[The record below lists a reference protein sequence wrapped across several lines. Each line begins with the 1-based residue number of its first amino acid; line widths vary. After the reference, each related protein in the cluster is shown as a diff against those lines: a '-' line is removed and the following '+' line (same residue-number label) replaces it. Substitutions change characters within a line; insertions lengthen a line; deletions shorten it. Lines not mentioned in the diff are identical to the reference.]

1 MIEFVVNDV
10 TLRYKTHGDLFS
22 PSKPDKGTLTMLSV
36 INVKPEDKVLDLGCG
51 YGLVGIYLS
60 KVVGCQNV
68 VMSDI
73 DPMAVEIAR
82 CNVGLNE
89 VDVRVLQSDGFDNLE
104 ERDFNLVLSN
114 PPYHTDFSVPKRFI
128 EGAFHHLAL
137 GGRLAMVTK
146 RRKWYENKMRA
157 VFGGVFVTEKDGYF
171 IFESE
176 KRSYQTPKRKP
187 QKKMT
192 KKHMKRISRADRN
205 RR

>member
-10 TLRYKTHGDLFS
+10 TLRYKTHEDLFS
-22 PSKPDKGTLTMLSV
+22 PTKPDRGTLAMLSV
-36 INVKPEDKVLDLGCG
+36 INVKAEGKVLDLGCG
-51 YGLVGIYLS
+51 YGLVGIYLA
-60 KVVGCQNV
+60 KVIGCQNV

-73 DPMAVEIAR
+73 DPMAIEIAQR
-82 CNVGLNE
+82 NARLNE

-104 ERDFNLVLSN
+104 ERDFDLVLSN

-137 GGRLAMVTK
+137 GGRLAIVTK

-157 VFGGVFVTEKDGYF
+157 VFGGIFVTEKDGYF

>member
-10 TLRYKTHGDLFS
+10 TLRYETHEELFS
-22 PSKPDKGTLTMLSV
+22 PSKPDKGTLAMLST
-36 INVKPEDKVLDLGCG
+36 IDVKPEDKILDLGCG
-51 YGLVGIYLS
+51 YGLVGIYLA
-60 KVVGCQNV
+60 KAVGCQNV

-73 DPMAVEIAR
+73 NPKAVEIAQR
-82 CNVGLNE
+82 NVRLNE
-89 VDVRVLQSDGFDNLE
+89 ANVRVLQSDGFDELKE
-104 ERDFNLVLSN
+104 HDFDLVLSN

-137 GGRLAMVTK
+137 GGRLAIVTK

-176 KRSYQTPKRKP
+176 KRSYQMPRKKS
-187 QKKMT
+187 QKKTT
-192 KKHMKRISRADRN
+192 KKHMKRMGRADRN
-205 RR
+205 GG

>member
-10 TLRYKTHGDLFS
+10 TLRYETHEELFS
-22 PSKPDKGTLTMLSV
+22 PSKPDKGTLAMLST
-36 INVKPEDKVLDLGCG
+36 IDVKPEDKILDLGCG
-51 YGLVGIYLS
+51 YGLVGIYLA
-60 KVVGCQNV
+60 KAVGCQNV

-73 DPMAVEIAR
+73 NPKAVEIAQR
-82 CNVGLNE
+82 NVRLNE
-89 VDVRVLQSDGFDNLE
+89 ANVRVLQSDGFDELE
-104 ERDFNLVLSN
+104 EHDFDLVLSN

-137 GGRLAMVTK
+137 GGRLAIVTK

-176 KRSYQTPKRKP
+176 KRSYQMPRKKS
-187 QKKMT
+187 QKKTT
-192 KKHMKRISRADRN
+192 KKHMKRMGRADRN
-205 RR
+205 GG